1 MRWKT
6 EMPNK
11 DIIISTLKSM
21 KPEYEREGLKLLGL
35 FGSAARDEMKQT
47 SDIDILMETSSLF
60 VSHNGGGFGAIARLE
75 QIKEELSKKLGAK
88 VDLTDRTGLGAAGE
102 EFILKRAIYV

>member
-1 MRWKT
+1 
-6 EMPNK
+6 MPKK
-11 DIIISTLKSM
+11 DIILSTLKNM
-21 KPEYEREGLKLLGL
+21 KPEYEKEGLRLLGL

-47 SDIDILMETSSLF
+47 SDIDILMETSQLF